1 MKSEVVKERISRE
14 LVNFLLPGG
23 ITPNEVIISVHYAES
38 IATLRLTGDKLQRVV
53 KDVNNVM
60 ASASV

>member
-1 MKSEVVKERISRE
+1 MRNDIVKERISKE
-14 LVNFLLPGG
+14 LVNFLLPG
-23 ITPNEVIISVHYAES
+23 EVVPSEVVISVYYPNS
-38 IATLRLTGDKLQRVV
+38 IATLRLGGDKLQRVV